1 MECKIDPKLPYTDL
15 SSMIRQQRK
24 VSHWT
29 YFLYDEKNSLGL
41 ELLSLFNSSFVLD
54 PEMILKQ
61 KKYKL
66 YDSIIESSS
75 PLPRKN

>member
-1 MECKIDPKLPYTDL
+1 MQNWSKASIYGSVKHDTPAKKGKPLDL
-15 SSMIRQQRK
+15 LFI
-24 VSHWT
+24 WW
-29 YFLYDEKNSLGL
+29 KNSLGL

-54 PEMILKQ
+54 PEKILKQ